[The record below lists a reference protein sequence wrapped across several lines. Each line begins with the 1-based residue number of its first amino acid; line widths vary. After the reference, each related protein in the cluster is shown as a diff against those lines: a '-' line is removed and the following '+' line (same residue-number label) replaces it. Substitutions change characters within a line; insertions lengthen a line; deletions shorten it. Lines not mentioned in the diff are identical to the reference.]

1 MKLKVILKHRK
12 TYSLKCFKHFSHSDS
27 LYKASPV
34 REKKCLICLHIQ
46 DNPGYSTKLCRGNI
60 KRNIKAI

>member
-27 LYKASPV
+27 LYKASRV
-34 REKKCLICLHIQ
+34 REKNCVICLHIQ
-46 DNPGYSTKLCRGNI
+46 DNPGIQLSFVEVTLKET
-60 KRNIKAI
+60 